1 MVDKILNVNS
11 IIFISL
17 QTWRQEKCT
26 LNWDRLVQTDSVVTF
41 IYFVNQ
47 ILHLVWMEWGST
59 HQQLIAHNSNRPNIN
74 FVAVTLLLEQL
85 WRAIKWCTTNAQL
98 WIIAFV
104 NNSTEPKVRNV
115 SFKIATSQIEIYKE
129 LILFLFIHSVNF
141 RIFWEVKQDICELN
155 ITMDNTKFP
164 DVFAS
169 EYNLPKNLT
178 DFELSYCL
186 AQFEQ
191 YCEVKAVAIVLHHV
205 DIRLRFYRVVQTHTI
220 LRLYHIVDLHFFLDC
235 VQILLR
241 DVCHFHYFA
250 SIRLRCF

>member
-26 LNWDRLVQTDSVVTF
+26 LNWDRLVQTDSVVPF

-59 HQQLIAHNSNRPNIN
+59 HQQLITHNSNRPNIN

-85 WRAIKWCTTNAQL
+85 WRAIKRCPTNAQL

-104 NNSTEPKVRNV
+104 NNSTESKVRYV
-115 SFKIATSQIEIYKE
+115 SFKIATSQIEIFKE
-129 LILFLFIHSVNF
+129 LVLFLFIHIVNF

-155 ITMDNTKFP
+155 ITMDNT
-164 DVFAS
+164 
-169 EYNLPKNLT
+169 
-178 DFELSYCL
+178 
-186 AQFEQ
+186 
-191 YCEVKAVAIVLHHV
+191 
-205 DIRLRFYRVVQTHTI
+205 
-220 LRLYHIVDLHFFLDC
+220 
-235 VQILLR
+235 
-241 DVCHFHYFA
+241 
-250 SIRLRCF
+250 